1 MLAHVVAA
9 LRASPHV
16 GAVTI
21 LAQTSAE
28 LAADPALPGFAD
40 LHFVDSG
47 SGIRASL
54 AAALP
59 DGDAPVLVPTADNV
73 LLTPSMIALFLT
85 GAADSDVAVR
95 SAARTS
101 ELQSLMR

>member
-1 MLAHVVAA
+1 MTAPTLARIPAPIPAIVLAGSRPGPDPLLSGRTVSTKALLPVAGRPMLAHVVAA

-40 LHFVDSG
+40 QLG
-47 SGIRASL
+47 
-54 AAALP
+54 
-59 DGDAPVLVPTADNV
+59 
-73 LLTPSMIALFLT
+73 
-85 GAADSDVAVR
+85 
-95 SAARTS
+95 SAACRDI
-101 ELQSLMR
+101 MCPYV